1 MNDTLVDSGRLQ
13 IIASDS
19 GLRFYLAMRAQ
30 AARAHS
36 FERALVWLRLGHHLR
51 AEPEPGDRRPSS

>member
-1 MNDTLVDSGRLQ
+1 MNDALVDSGRLQ

-36 FERALVWLRLGHHLR
+36 FERALVWLRMGHHLR
-51 AEPEPGDRRPSS
+51 AEP